1 MTQQAREELL
11 QKIDA
16 GVKAGAALALEEH
29 YRMGRSIVVW
39 RDGKV
44 VTLRPEEYADD
55 IASRLDLQSLSL

>member
-1 MTQQAREELL
+1 MTQEAREELL

-16 GVKAGAALALEEH
+16 GMKAGVAEALEEH

-44 VTLRPEEYADD
+44 VWLKPEEYRDD
-55 IASRLDLQSLSL
+55 IASNLAPPP

>member
-1 MTQQAREELL
+1 MTQEAREELW

-39 RDGKV
+39 RDEKV

-55 IASRLDLQSLSL
+55 IASNLDPHSLTL